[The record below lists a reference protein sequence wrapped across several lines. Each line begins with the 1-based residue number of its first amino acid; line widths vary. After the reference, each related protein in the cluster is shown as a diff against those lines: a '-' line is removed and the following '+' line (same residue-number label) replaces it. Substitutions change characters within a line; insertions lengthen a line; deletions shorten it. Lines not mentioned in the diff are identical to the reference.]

1 MNQIAAKLSQDH
13 EQLDALLTQL
23 AQAAKACDREALLAT
38 WGVLESRLIR
48 HMEAEE
54 RYLLPLVEAQAPA
67 EVALTRAEHARIR
80 DLLCELGVAVELH
93 AVRETDIR
101 QLIEL
106 LQAHARREESALYA
120 LAGEKASVA
129 VEHSIASALKAAV
142 RAVLHVTGE
151 APARAESNDGP
162 ARP

>member
-1 MNQIAAKLSQDH
+1 MNQVAAKLSQDH
-13 EQLDALLTQL
+13 EQLDALLAQL
-23 AQAAKACDREALLAT
+23 AQEAEACDRDALLAT
-38 WGVLESRLIR
+38 WAVLEGRLIR

-54 RYLLPLVEAQAPA
+54 RYLLPLVEAQSPA

-93 AVRETDIR
+93 TVRETDVR
-101 QLIEL
+101 KLIEL
-106 LQAHARREESALYA
+106 LQAHARREEAALYA

-129 VEHSIASALKAAV
+129 VEHSISSALRTVV
-142 RAVLHVTGE
+142 RSALRVTSE
-151 APARAESNDGP
+151 EPPRAGSNDGP

>member
-1 MNQIAAKLSQDH
+1 MNPIAAKLSQDH
-13 EQLDALLTQL
+13 EQLDALLMQL
-23 AQAAKACDREALLAT
+23 AEDAKACDRDALLAT
-38 WGVLESRLIR
+38 WAVLEGRLIR

-54 RYLLPLVEAQAPA
+54 RYLLPLVEAQSPA
-67 EVALTRAEHARIR
+67 EVALTRAEHLRIR

-93 AVRETDIR
+93 TVRETDIR

-106 LQAHARREESALYA
+106 LQAHARHEEAALYA

-129 VEHSIASALKAAV
+129 VEHSISSALKAAV
-142 RAVLHVTGE
+142 RAALRVTGE
-151 APARAESNDGP
+151 APPRAGHDDGP